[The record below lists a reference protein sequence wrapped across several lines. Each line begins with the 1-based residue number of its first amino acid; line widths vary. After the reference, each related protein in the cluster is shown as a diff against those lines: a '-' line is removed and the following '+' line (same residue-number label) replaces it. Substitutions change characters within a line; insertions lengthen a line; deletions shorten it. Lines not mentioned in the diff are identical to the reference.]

1 MQFILPAQEHCGGQ
15 AAAAD
20 DSAYSCDLLAF
31 ISHKH
36 IETVLEDCQVIA
48 ARLNN
53 VKSQIQ
59 VIKQTFD
66 ARLSSKTSEDQEKLN
81 AAVSWMTRITV
92 IVMPMNLIAG
102 FFGMNVPVPWQGQ
115 SSFHLNPT
123 HLRAIFL
130 TCLHRTLQTL
140 TPPTTPPSPA
150 LSLAHSLPLASFS
163 CCSQLPNGTIGDLAS
178 SPGAR
183 TERFSCS
190 PSIA

>member
-1 MQFILPAQEHCGGQ
+1 MQFISPAQEHCGGH

-20 DSAYSCDLLAF
+20 DGAYSCDLLAF
-31 ISHKH
+31 ISRKH

-48 ARLNN
+48 TRLNN
-53 VKSQIQ
+53 VKLQIQ

-115 SSFHLNPT
+115 PSFHLNT
-123 HLRAIFL
+123 TQLRAIFL
-130 TCLHRTLQTL
+130 THLHPTLQTL
-140 TPPTTPPSPA
+140 TPPTPPPSHA
-150 LSLAHSLPLASFS
+150 LSSAHSLPPASFS
-163 CCSQLPNGTIGDLAS
+163 CCSPPQNGTIGDLAS
-178 SPGAR
+178 WPGAR
-183 TERFSCS
+183 SERFSCS
-190 PSIA
+190 H